1 MNITAGI
8 LFYLLS
14 KEKNTQHICHS
25 ADRTPLNRF
34 EYYRGQPE
42 TEKGVLYISAGQ
54 EGVLLFCSEKKQKI
68 SRILKDPFKVTDEGL
83 GSLWIQ
89 ADDPK
94 EADERMI
101 LSAEKT
107 AEYISRVW
115 NDFSQTQNEIL
126 KAVIEQKPVEA
137 VMEKVK
143 DLLREPFIVVDRD
156 MLLIYDHPE
165 VAARMQAELGDNY
178 SDKII
183 EELLVAK
190 EFHEVARKREP
201 FYYQMQN
208 VSPICYCINIVAD
221 GYYYAR
227 LVVYLEDDQTQLPSG
242 AEQLAEYV
250 AAVLVQ
256 MIRGGFLQMQHSH
269 NDHLHVV
276 ITRLLEGASLNAEEI
291 QDAIAGYGWNENQI
305 FQVICLEPYQA
316 AGWNTQIENTMPTI
330 TRKLEQNRR
339 HSCAAFSGNQ
349 IMWVINHSLSAEQT
363 SSYELTQQ
371 MLVMLRENVLKAGAS
386 SEFRSISLLGSAL
399 KQARAALEIGTRN
412 NPSYWYYR
420 FDDYRLAFMIDAIR
434 GKEIDPL
441 LLVHP
446 AIPLLLK
453 YDQAHDSELS
463 KTFRTLIEK
472 RGNVTQ
478 ASETLFIHRTTLFR
492 RLNQIRELTGLDLD
506 DTDLMLELSLSYRIM
521 EPDNTV

>member
-1 MNITAGI
+1 
-8 LFYLLS
+8 
-14 KEKNTQHICHS
+14 
-25 ADRTPLNRF
+25 
-34 EYYRGQPE
+34 
-42 TEKGVLYISAGQ
+42 
-54 EGVLLFCSEKKQKI
+54 
-68 SRILKDPFKVTDEGL
+68 
-83 GSLWIQ
+83 
-89 ADDPK
+89 
-94 EADERMI
+94 
-101 LSAEKT
+101 
-107 AEYISRVW
+107 
-115 NDFSQTQNEIL
+115 
-126 KAVIEQKPVEA
+126 
-137 VMEKVK
+137 
-143 DLLREPFIVVDRD
+143 
-156 MLLIYDHPE
+156 
-165 VAARMQAELGDNY
+165 
-178 SDKII
+178 
-183 EELLVAK
+183 
-190 EFHEVARKREP
+190 
-201 FYYQMQN
+201 
-208 VSPICYCINIVAD
+208 
-221 GYYYAR
+221 
-227 LVVYLEDDQTQLPSG
+227 
-242 AEQLAEYV
+242 
-250 AAVLVQ
+250 
-256 MIRGGFLQMQHSH
+256 MQHSH

-363 SSYELTQQ
+363 SSYELTQK

-386 SEFRSISLLGSAL
+386 SEFRSIALLGSVL
-399 KQARAALEIGTRN
+399 KQARAALEIGTKN

-453 YDQAHDSELS
+453 YDQTHENELS
-463 KTFRTLIEK
+463 KTLKALIDK

-478 ASETLFIHRTTLFR
+478 AAQALFIHRTTLFR

-506 DTDLMLELSLSYRIM
+506 DTDLMLELQLSYRIM
-521 EPDNTV
+521 ELDNTV